1 MNRNINRIINKIRLN
16 DIIIVSPYDYWPYI
30 NCIIK

>member
-1 MNRNINRIINKIRLN
+1 MDINMNKIRLN
-16 DIIIVSPYDYWPYI
+16 DIVIVSPYDYWPYI